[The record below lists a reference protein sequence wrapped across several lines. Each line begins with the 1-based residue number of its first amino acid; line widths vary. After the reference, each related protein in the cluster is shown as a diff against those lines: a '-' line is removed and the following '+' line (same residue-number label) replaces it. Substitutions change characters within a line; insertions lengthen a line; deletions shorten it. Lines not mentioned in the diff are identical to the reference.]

1 MSPGIRSMLASAF
14 AFSVM
19 SMLVKVA
26 GNRLPSM
33 EVVLVRGVIT
43 LALSYW
49 AIRRAGLSPWGND
62 KRWLVLRGLLGS
74 LGLHCYFYSV
84 TRLPLADAT
93 VIQLTNPL
101 LVALAAPFFLGE
113 KMRVIE
119 AFAVSIGLL
128 GVVFVSR
135 PTSLFGEGAVGGAA
149 LDPLGL
155 TIAITGACISSVVYL
170 VIRRL
175 RTTEHPLVVVLQA
188 PLLTVPLTLPFVW
201 SSWVWPTPFEWLV
214 LLGVGIATQIGQVNM
229 TKALHLEPAARA
241 TAVSY
246 VQVLFAIGFGIVL
259 FAEIPTPFTMLGAFA
274 IAMGTA
280 LVLKSRAPEDLA
292 VRPEPRLRDLP

>member
-1 MSPGIRSMLASAF
+1 MRAKLSPGVLAMLQGAF

-26 GNRLPSM
+26 GTRLPSM
-33 EVVLVRGVIT
+33 EVVLIRGVIT
-43 LALSYW
+43 LGLSYW
-49 AIRRAGLSPWGND
+49 AIRRAGLSPGGND
-62 KRWLVLRGLLGS
+62 RKWLFARGLLGS

-113 KMRVIE
+113 KMRPLE
-119 AFAVSIGLL
+119 ALAVVIGLL
-128 GVVFVSR
+128 GVVFISR
-135 PTSLFGEGAVGGAA
+135 PTFLFGEPTTSAE

-155 TIAITGACISSVVYL
+155 TIAITGAFISALVYL

-175 RTTEHPLVVVLQA
+175 RASEHPLVVVLQG

-201 SSWVWPTPFEWLV
+201 SSWLWPTPFEWLV
-214 LLGVGIATQIGQVNM
+214 LLGIGIATQIGQVKM
-229 TKALHLEPAARA
+229 TKALHLEPAARM

-259 FAEIPTPFTMLGAFA
+259 FAEIPTMFTIIGALA

-280 LVLKSRAPEDLA
+280 LVLKSRTPSS
-292 VRPEPRLRDLP
+292 